1 MIREMEMSKRIA
13 VVGVGLMGNSLA
25 RHLMAAG
32 FAVTVHDIDPA
43 KVEAIVKEGGKKAGS
58 PDQIASQVDV
68 VMLSLPNSH
77 VVNEVVTD
85 TLRLFETGS
94 KGLVVIDT
102 STPDP
107 EMSAELAAQ
116 LRQKGIEML
125 DATISGTSEMF
136 AEKDAIFLVGGKEEV
151 FKACEPIFS
160 VMSKHAFRMGDNGAG
175 AVTKLVANLVL
186 TLNRM
191 ALAEGLTLAKK
202 AGLDR
207 LQTLEV
213 LKKSAAYSRAMDQK
227 GLRMVNKQFLPPASR
242 LASSYKDARL
252 ILALGATLDCPLP
265 LISFT
270 VQAMASEVLK
280 GGREWDPA
288 TIITFYNELANL

>member
-1 MIREMEMSKRIA
+1 MEMSKKIA
-13 VVGVGLMGNSLA
+13 VVGVGLMGSSLA
-25 RHLMAAG
+25 RHLLAAG
-32 FAVTVHDIDPA
+32 FAVTVHDMDPA

-58 PDQIASQVDV
+58 PGQIASQVDV

-202 AGLDR
+202 AGLDQ

-227 GLRMVNKQFLPPASR
+227 GLRMVNKQFMPPASR

-252 ILALGATLDCPLP
+252 ILALGARLDCPLP

-270 VQAMASEVLK
+270 VQAMASEVSK
-280 GGREWDPA
+280 GRREWDPA
-288 TIITFYNELANL
+288 TIISFYNELANL